1 MEAAAGFPRPR
12 AGTGTTVSR
21 LATYLN
27 DHLGGSTGGLELAK
41 RASGSNEGNE
51 YGPVLA
57 ELAREIE
64 EDRDALIEL
73 MNELGVGR
81 DRVKVLAGWSGEK
94 LGRLKP
100 NGSLLSYS
108 PLSRLIEIEGLVI
121 GVTGKLSLWENLR
134 DALGDRVGEV
144 DFVELAER
152 ARSQRARLDALR
164 SAAAPA
170 ALAGDGGPVKRAA
183 GS

>member
-1 MEAAAGFPRPR
+1 
-12 AGTGTTVSR
+12 VSH

-41 RASGSNEGNE
+41 RARGSNEGNE
-51 YGPVLA
+51 FGEVLE
-57 ELAREIE
+57 ELTEEIAA
-64 EDRDALIEL
+64 DRDALIEL
-73 MNELGVGR
+73 MDALGIGR
-81 DRVKVLAGWSGEK
+81 DRVKVAAGWIGEK
-94 LGRLKP
+94 AGRLKP

-108 PLSRLIEIEGLVI
+108 PLSRLIELEGLTI

-134 DALGDRVGEV
+134 AALGDRVGSI

-164 SAAAPA
+164 ASAAAQ
-170 ALAGDGGPVKRAA
+170 ALASG
-183 GS
+183 

>member
-1 MEAAAGFPRPR
+1 M
-12 AGTGTTVSR
+12 SH

-41 RASGSNEGNE
+41 RARGSNVGNE
-51 YGPVLA
+51 YGEVLA
-57 ELAREIE
+57 ELAEEIGD
-64 EDRDALIEL
+64 DRDALIDL
-73 MNELGVGR
+73 MEQLGIGR
-81 DRVKVLAGWSGEK
+81 DRVKVAAGWIGEK
-94 LGRLKP
+94 AGRLKP

-108 PLSRLIEIEGLVI
+108 PLSRLIELEGLTI

-134 DALGDRVGEV
+134 ASIGDRVGDV

-164 SAAAPA
+164 ASAAAEAFAGDEDAPVRRAPA
-170 ALAGDGGPVKRAA
+170 AR
-183 GS
+183 